1 MLDVTGRR
9 RLLRAGYQLQ
19 RSTFL
24 DLRQWSTVIA
34 VTHVETLIV
43 DPKEIES
50 ILLMGEDIM
59 DCWEKVN
66 ST

>member
-9 RLLRAGYQLQ
+9 RLLRAGHQLQ